1 MEQRRFS
8 KFRTLN
14 DIKLEK
20 ERLRYEMLIA
30 ENRLMENFHSINKL
44 ITLTPLFSRIT
55 YGFQVAQTVY
65 HRFRDII
72 DKFSSWK
79 KKKKNKK
86 RKSTG
91 DNKMEE

>member
-1 MEQRRFS
+1 MDKRRFG
-8 KFRTLN
+8 KLRTLN

-30 ENRLMENFHSINKL
+30 ENRLMENFHSVDKL
-44 ITLTPLFSRIT
+44 ITLPSVFSRIA
-55 YGFQVAQTVY
+55 YGFEVAQTVY
-65 HRFRDII
+65 YRFRDVI

-91 DNKMEE
+91 ETDEEN